1 MNRYGCFY
9 FLHSNDCKNAPL
21 YNVDIAEIAGRLT
34 VNKEARQGSI
44 FRINI
49 YREIW
54 RKEEDRGVKRDTNN
68 IGRNHTEGLSLSI
81 KEKRKQRKRIG
92 VRSAWVVFS
101 WELEILLSSNPYPPP
116 HFPLVLY

>member
-1 MNRYGCFY
+1 MT
-9 FLHSNDCKNAPL
+9 
-21 YNVDIAEIAGRLT
+21 VD
-34 VNKEARQGSI
+34 KEARQGSI

-54 RKEEDRGVKRDTNN
+54 RKEEDRGLKRDPNN

-92 VRSAWVVFS
+92 VRLAWVVFS

-116 HFPLVLY
+116 PLPRGKWGQTSRPTLIFGTGEESRGEERREE